1 MSAAIQLSLST
12 VKFLVG
18 DVELQKEAMCWAD
31 AVLPSPYL
39 TLSQNWKVPARQDWK
54 KNCGSASQV
63 MNFIQSLTF
72 PWTILLGVQVLPE
85 KGLELSFLL

>member
-31 AVLPSPYL
+31 AAAACAGKPLPRLIPVLENTSQPELEEALWFCIRSDG
-39 TLSQNWKVPARQDWK
+39 TLFRPLLSLDCLVR
-54 KNCGSASQV
+54 SASP
-63 MNFIQSLTF
+63 T
-72 PWTILLGVQVLPE
+72 
-85 KGLELSFLL
+85 

>member
-31 AVLPSPYL
+31 AVTACAGKPLPSPSTGKYQPDR
-39 TLSQNWKVPARQDWK
+39 TGRSTV
-54 KNCGSASQV
+54 
-63 MNFIQSLTF
+63 
-72 PWTILLGVQVLPE
+72 
-85 KGLELSFLL
+85 GLHHK

>member
-1 MSAAIQLSLST
+1 MWNFRRKQCAGQMLQLP
-12 VKFLVG
+12 
-18 DVELQKEAMCWAD
+18 
-31 AVLPSPYL
+31 VLPSPYL
-39 TLSQNWKVPARQDWK
+39 ALSQYWKVPARQDWK
-54 KNCGSASQV
+54 KHCGSASQV

>member
-31 AVLPSPYL
+31 AVTACAGKPLPFPVL
-39 TLSQNWKVPARQDWK
+39 ENTSQ
-54 KNCGSASQV
+54 
-63 MNFIQSLTF
+63 I
-72 PWTILLGVQVLPE
+72 
-85 KGLELSFLL
+85 GLEEALWVCITSDGTLFSPLLFPGLSC